1 MTPVPPHLLSALADR
16 YEFERELGRG
26 GMATVYLAQDLRH
39 HRSVA
44 VKVMDPDI
52 ANPISAQRFLR
63 EIEIASGLT
72 HPHILP
78 VHDSGEIS
86 GQLFYVMPFV
96 EGESLKQRLD
106 RDEPIR
112 LDEALRITAEVA
124 NGLDYAHQHG
134 VVHRDVKP
142 GNILLADG
150 HAYIA
155 DFGIA
160 RTLNVDLTTDLTKTG
175 LALGTP
181 SYMSP
186 EQASGERDIDG
197 RADIYALACVLYEM
211 LSGSLPFTGSNP
223 QAILVK
229 SITEV
234 PRPIRQIRKEVPP
247 GVERALHKALA
258 TRKEDRY
265 ETAGA
270 FADSLVPGAGAAR
283 RASSVLRRVRYGV
296 RKRLAGR
303 PVVASAVGAAAL
315 VAAVAIMWTVAR
327 LGGFAPGGAAPVG
340 AVSGGFGDTG
350 ETTIGV
356 LYFDDLSSDGSLDA
370 YSRGFT
376 EALIRRINSVPGLV
390 APSLLAVH
398 PYRDGSLGPDSIA
411 GRLSADF
418 LVTGS
423 ILGSQDVLRVNLS
436 LIDPVS
442 GMPVGQ
448 SSVEAGRDELINLV
462 DGVSDSLS
470 LLLRPQVGQEVRLRE
485 LRGATDQNEAWDL
498 VWRAEAMR
506 ESHHALVEASEREQA
521 DRILAQADSLLAQA
535 QSLDPVWAEPVVLRG
550 WVAVE
555 RALVFAEEAGEYD
568 AEDRP
573 LLDAALAGADQALS
587 LDPENA
593 DALALRGTVTFGL
606 ARAESS
612 ETSISTLLD
621 NAERD
626 LRAAGETSPMQAEA
640 WAELGEL
647 LQYYRADFAAAKEAY
662 VRALNS
668 DPFLRNAEDIALNVG
683 SLSTDLEEYNDA
695 WSWYQE
701 GRRQWPESVNFPAL
715 GLATLASTSGLGG
728 PEAARALADTIVQ
741 TLPLDRYPEY
751 EPLWEAQVSTVL
763 WRAGLEDSARAVL
776 LRAEAIT
783 PDSGLA
789 AYDLAHAWLV
799 QGDLDRCFYWLA
811 IDLGAR
817 PGEKAYRATEPWF
830 RPLHGD
836 PRFQDLVR
844 VEDGDSG

>member
-1 MTPVPPHLLSALADR
+1 MTPVPPQLLSALADR

-96 EGESLKQRLD
+96 DGESLKQRLD

-124 NGLDYAHQHG
+124 NGLDHAHQHG

-229 SITEV
+229 RITEV

-258 TRKEDRY
+258 TGKEDRY

-270 FADSLVPGAGAAR
+270 FADSLVPAAGVAR
-283 RASSVLRRVRYGV
+283 RASSVLRRVRYGM
-296 RKRLAGR
+296 RKRLAGH
-303 PVVASAVGAAAL
+303 PVLAAILGAAGLAI
-315 VAAVAIMWTVAR
+315 VWAVMR
-327 LGGFAPGGAAPVG
+327 LGGLTPGGTGSIGAGGTAPGDA
-340 AVSGGFGDTG
+340 G
-350 ETTIGV
+350 ETTIAV
-356 LYFDDLSSDGSLDA
+356 LYFDDLSTDGSLDA

-390 APSLLAVH
+390 APSLLAVRRF
-398 PYRDGSLGPDSIA
+398 RDGQASPDSIA
-411 GRLSADF
+411 RVLGADF
-418 LVTGS
+418 LVEGS
-423 ILGSQDVLRVNLS
+423 ILGSQQALRVNVGLVDPGTGMLVAQS
-436 LIDPVS
+436 VVEGGGGDLID
-442 GMPVGQ
+442 
-448 SSVEAGRDELINLV
+448 LV

-470 LLLRPQVGQEVRLRE
+470 MFLRPRVGREVRLRE
-485 LRGATDQNEAWDL
+485 LRGATDNDEAWDL

-506 ESHHALVEASEREQA
+506 ESHHTLVEASRREQA
-521 DRILAQADSLLAQA
+521 DQILAQADSLLALA
-535 QSLDPVWAEPVVLRG
+535 ESLDPTWTEPVIQQG
-550 WVAVE
+550 WIAAD
-555 RALVFAEEAGEYD
+555 RALVFAEEAGEFD

-573 LLDAALAGADQALS
+573 LVNAALARANQALNM
-587 LDPENA
+587 DPENA
-593 DALALRGTVTFGL
+593 DALELRGTVTFGL
-606 ARAESS
+606 ARTELN
-612 ETSISTLLD
+612 ETARNALLD
-621 NAERD
+621 EAERD
-626 LRAAGETSPMQAEA
+626 LRAAGEASNTQANA
-640 WAELGEL
+640 WVQLGFL
-647 LQYYRADFAAAKEAY
+647 LVNYRADFAAAKVALE
-662 VRALNS
+662 RARFS
-668 DPFLRNAEDIALNVG
+668 DPFLTQEAEDILLRLGA
-683 SLSTDLEEYNDA
+683 LSTDLEEYDDA
-695 WSWYQE
+695 WS
-701 GRRQWPESVNFPAL
+701 
-715 GLATLASTSGLGG
+715 
-728 PEAARALADTIVQ
+728 
-741 TLPLDRYPEY
+741 
-751 EPLWEAQVSTVL
+751 
-763 WRAGLEDSARAVL
+763 
-776 LRAEAIT
+776 
-783 PDSGLA
+783 
-789 AYDLAHAWLV
+789 
-799 QGDLDRCFYWLA
+799 
-811 IDLGAR
+811 
-817 PGEKAYRATEPWF
+817 K
-830 RPLHGD
+830 
-836 PRFQDLVR
+836 
-844 VEDGDSG
+844 

>member
-1 MTPVPPHLLSALADR
+1 MTPVPPQLLSALADR

-96 EGESLKQRLD
+96 DGESLKQRLD

-229 SITEV
+229 RITEV

-258 TRKEDRY
+258 TGKEDRY

-270 FADSLVPGAGAAR
+270 FADSLVPAAGVAR
-283 RASSVLRRVRYGV
+283 RASSVLRRVRYGM
-296 RKRLAGR
+296 RKRLAGH
-303 PVVASAVGAAAL
+303 PVLAAILGAAGLAI
-315 VAAVAIMWTVAR
+315 VWAVMR
-327 LGGFAPGGAAPVG
+327 LGGLTPGGTGPIGAGGTAPGDA
-340 AVSGGFGDTG
+340 G
-350 ETTIGV
+350 ETTIAV
-356 LYFDDLSSDGSLDA
+356 LYFDDLSTDGSLDA

-390 APSLLAVH
+390 APSLLAVRRF
-398 PYRDGSLGPDSIA
+398 RDGQASPDSIA
-411 GRLSADF
+411 RVLGADF
-418 LVTGS
+418 LVEGS
-423 ILGSQDVLRVNLS
+423 ILGSQQALRVNVGLV
-436 LIDPVS
+436 DPVT

-448 SSVEAGRDELINLV
+448 SFVQGAGGDLIDLV

-470 LLLRPQVGQEVRLRE
+470 QFLRPVVGEEVRLRE
-485 LRGATDQNEAWDL
+485 LRGATDSDEAWDL
-498 VWRAEAMR
+498 VWRAEALR
-506 ESHHALVEASEREQA
+506 ESHNALVEASEREQA
-521 DRILAQADSLLAQA
+521 DQLLAQADSLLALA
-535 QSLDPVWAEPVVLRG
+535 ESLDPTWTEPVILRG
-550 WVAVE
+550 WVAVD
-555 RALVFAEEAGEYD
+555 RALVFAEEAGEFD

-573 LLDAALAGADQALS
+573 LVNAALERADRALS

-593 DALALRGTVTFGL
+593 DALELRGTAKFGL
-606 ARAESS
+606 ARTELN
-612 ETSISTLLD
+612 ETARNALLD
-621 NAERD
+621 EAERD
-626 LRAAGETSPMQAEA
+626 LRAAGEASNMQAEA
-640 WAELGEL
+640 WAQLGVL
-647 LQYYRADFAAAKEAY
+647 LHYFKADFAGAKRAY
-662 VRALNS
+662 DRALGS
-668 DPFLRNAEDIALNVG
+668 DPFLREAGDMALVFG
-683 SLSTDLEEYNDA
+683 SLSTDLEEYDEA
-695 WSWYQE
+695 WTWYRE
-701 GRRQWPESVNFPAL
+701 GRRRWPENVGFPAL
-715 GLATLASTSGLGG
+715 GLMTLASTSGLGG

-741 TLPLDRYPEY
+741 TMPLDRYAEY
-751 EPLWEAQVSTVL
+751 EPMWEAQVSTVL
-763 WRAGLEDSARAVL
+763 WRAGLQDSARTVL
-776 LRAEAIT
+776 LRAETINGG
-783 PDSGLA
+783 SSFA
-789 AYDLAHAWLV
+789 AYYLAYGWLV
-799 QGDLDRCFYWLA
+799 QGDLERCFYWLE
-811 IDLGAR
+811 IDLEAN

-830 RPLHGD
+830 RPLHGN
-836 PRFQDLVR
+836 PRFQKLVR
-844 VEDGDSG
+844 VEGAESG